1 MTNHVLERRG
11 SDAAPLPTTKDASR
25 PSAASTAKAT
35 AQAAAQPTTRAA
47 TPVVAELSGVT
58 KRFGDVTALD
68 DVDLQVRSG
77 EVLAILGPNGSGKT
91 TAVSLL
97 LGLMRPTT
105 GTATLFGSHPTDM
118 AAKVRVGAVLQISG
132 VPATLTVREHLAS
145 FSVYYPNPLPVDE
158 VIAMTSLT
166 EVANRQYG
174 KLSGG
179 QKQRLHFAIAM
190 IGNPDLLF
198 LDEPTTGLDVE
209 SRRSFWLQVRQFL
222 AGGRTVVL
230 TTHYLEEADALADR
244 IVLLDHGRVLAEG
257 TPASIKARTAGRR
270 IRAVTRL
277 DDATLKALPGVVRLE
292 RIGAAAELLSTA
304 AEDSVRSLLIRDENL
319 SDLEV
324 TGVGLEDAFLS
335 YTRNNHT
342 NGASA

>member
-1 MTNHVLERRG
+1 MNERYVAQLER
-11 SDAAPLPTTKDASR
+11 
-25 PSAASTAKAT
+25 
-35 AQAAAQPTTRAA
+35 
-47 TPVVAELSGVT
+47 VT
-58 KRFGDVTALD
+58 KRYGHVLALD
-68 DVDLQVRSG
+68 EVTLRVRPG
-77 EVLAILGPNGSGKT
+77 EVLALLGPNGAGKT
-91 TAVSLL
+91 TAVSTL
-97 LGLMRPTT
+97 LGLLRPDA
-105 GTATLFGSHPTDM
+105 GAVSLFGASPDDV
-118 AAKVRVGAVLQISG
+118 AAKVRVGAMLQISG
-132 VPATLTVREHLAS
+132 VPPTLTVREHVES
-145 FSVYYPNPLPVDE
+145 FAAYYPAPLPVE
-158 VIAMTSLT
+158 RALELAGLK

-304 AEDSVRSLLIRDENL
+304 AEDTVRSLLIRDENL

>member
-1 MTNHVLERRG
+1 MSEHYVSTGTH
-11 SDAAPLPTTKDASR
+11 SPLPARSGATT
-25 PSAASTAKAT
+25 TAAT
-35 AQAAAQPTTRAA
+35 ATEALAANSHTR
-47 TPVVAELSGVT
+47 VVAELSGVT
-58 KRFGDVTALD
+58 KRFGDVVALD
-68 DVDLQVRSG
+68 NVDLQVRAG

-97 LGLMRPTT
+97 LGLMRPTA

-145 FSVYYPNPLPVDE
+145 FRVYYPNPLPIDE
-158 VIAMTSLT
+158 VIAKASLT
-166 EVANRQYG
+166 EVADRQYG

-209 SRRSFWLQVRQFL
+209 ARRAFWLQVRQFL

-277 DDATLKALPGVVRLE
+277 GEATLKSLPGVVRVE
-292 RIGAAAELLSTA
+292 RIGAAVELLSTS
-304 AEDSVRSLLIRDENL
+304 AEETTRALLMKDL
-319 SDLEV
+319 VVSDIEV

-335 YTRNNHT
+335 YTRDNNADTDDSSPT
-342 NGASA
+342 NGVTA